1 MKQHK
6 NRTKK
11 SNASKAR
18 ELCIKAVAVMIEDY
32 TEITR
37 NLRYDRKEITAFAE
51 GVARLSETAR
61 NQKHLAALIEGLDEQ
76 MAEQRVPLDER
87 GTQLLK
93 RVLKGD
99 LPDLD

>member
-1 MKQHK
+1 MIQPK
-6 NRTKK
+6 NRKK
-11 SNASKAR
+11 KFNASKAR
-18 ELCIKAVAVMIEDY
+18 ENCTKAVAVMIEDY
-32 TEITR
+32 TEIGL
-37 NLRYDRKEITAFAE
+37 NLRYDPNEITAFAE

-61 NQKHLAALIEGLDEQ
+61 DQKHLAALIEGLDAQ
-76 MAEQRVPLDER
+76 MVDERVPYDER